1 MNIFIKEDWKNI
13 FSIKEN
19 NIEGMDDTIVYI
31 KNKNLSLNDLK
42 QLYNLYCKITT
53 NLKDKFGG

>member
-1 MNIFIKEDWKNI
+1 MNIFIKEDWENI
-13 FSIKEN
+13 FSIKGN
-19 NIEGMDDTIVYI
+19 NIEGMDDMIVYI

-53 NLKDKFGG
+53 NLKDKFGV

>member
-13 FSIKEN
+13 FSIKGN
-19 NIEGMDDTIVYI
+19 NIEGMDDMIVYI